1 VLDHGKL
8 AESGTHAG
16 LLAKGG
22 LYAEMWSR
30 QAAEQRGDEPV
41 ASEAAE

>member
-1 VLDHGKL
+1 VLDHGRL
-8 AESGTHAG
+8 AESGTHHA

-30 QAAEQRGDEPV
+30 QAAERRGE
-41 ASEAAE
+41 AALIGEAAE